1 MENKKVIAFD
11 LGRVLF
17 DFDYNIALE
26 KIKDKIGIPVQEVI
40 RELFENDFGL
50 IFEKGEVSPDE
61 FYSRFKDT
69 FKATLSYKCFVD
81 TWCKIFSPKKDVID
95 LVRHLKGR
103 YPLYLISNINELH
116 FEYLFKD
123 YPEVFSLFNELILSF
138 KVKSVKPESLIYQ
151 TLRDTAEVEYE
162 DIIYIDDRKD
172 LITKAKNF
180 NLQCLQFTS
189 FNQLLR
195 DLENLGIIKPTLAK

>member
-1 MENKKVIAFD
+1 MENKKVLAFD

-50 IFEKGEVSPDE
+50 SFEKGEVSPDE

-69 FKATLSYKCFVD
+69 FKATLSYEYFVD
-81 TWCKIFSPKKDVID
+81 TWCKIFSPQKDVIG
-95 LVRHLKGR
+95 LVRYLKGR

-116 FEYLFKD
+116 FEYLFKE
-123 YPEVFSLFNELILSF
+123 YPGVFSLFNEMILSF
-138 KVKSVKPESLIYQ
+138 KVKSVKPEEAIYQ
-151 TLRDTAEVEYE
+151 ALKDTAGVGFE

-172 LITKAKNF
+172 LITKAKDF
-180 NLQCLQFTS
+180 NLQCLQFTG
-189 FNQLLR
+189 FDQLLK
-195 DLENLGIIKPTLAK
+195 DLQNLGISLTTA